1 MIKSMKTALLVVD
14 IQNDYFP
21 GGKMVL
27 EGAVEASE
35 NAAALLAAFRR
46 QKFPV
51 VHIQHISKHAGA
63 TFFLPD
69 TEGVKIRGNVA
80 PLSGE
85 AVIKK
90 NYPNSF
96 RQTEL
101 LKYLREQ
108 GITKLVIAGMMTHMC
123 VDTTTRAAFDLEFSI
138 QLAHDACAT
147 KALSFGGVDTPARH
161 VHNSYVAAL
170 DGTFAEALSA
180 RNIIAALAPK

>member
-1 MIKSMKTALLVVD
+1 
-14 IQNDYFP
+14 
-21 GGKMVL
+21 MVL

-35 NAAALLAAFRR
+35 NAAALLAAFRH
-46 QKFPV
+46 KKLPV
-51 VHIQHISKHAGA
+51 IHIQHISNHAGA

-69 TEGVKIRGNVA
+69 TKGVEIHGSVA

-90 NYPNSF
+90 KYPNSF

-101 LKYLREQ
+101 LKYLKEH
-108 GITKLVIAGMMTHMC
+108 GIGKLVVAGMMTHMC
-123 VDTTTRAAFDLEFSI
+123 IDTTTRAAFDLGFNT

-161 VHNSYVAAL
+161 VHNSYIAAL
-170 DGTFAEALSA
+170 DGTFTEALSA
-180 RNIIAALAPK
+180 QDIIAALATK